1 LKGHV
6 EARISDGE
14 VDRIRCPTPQC
25 AHLMTYPE
33 IKHVAS
39 GDAFIK
45 FDSLLLTKTL
55 EADPNLRYAI
65 PFVSNALPVI
75 IALLSM

>member
-1 LKGHV
+1 
-6 EARISDGE
+6 
-14 VDRIRCPTPQC
+14 
-25 AHLMTYPE
+25 MTYPE